1 MRQINPRFLES
12 VGQGGGGIW
21 GILPLRKRLMQYMPR
36 YPVRA
41 KMSEGLAAVQ
51 AAKTQMDAQK
61 KMKQAPMMRIA
72 ALGGYPRTIVFTKP
86 RR

>member
-1 MRQINPRFLES
+1 
-12 VGQGGGGIW
+12 
-21 GILPLRKRLMQYMPR
+21 
-36 YPVRA
+36 
-41 KMSEGLAAVQ
+41 MSEGLAAVQ
-51 AAKTQMDAQK
+51 AAKTRMDAKK